1 MSTADLEQEISRIDG
16 EIAELQASLSEL
28 TAVESGITRPGSQ
41 QRDSGYS
48 GHHEHQTR
56 TPDVMESTPIA
67 SMSRNTSVNMPSQRR
82 RVNFDSPSHAH
93 SVDMP
98 GNVLTESRHNYGEY
112 ITTRTQRTRNILPE
126 CTESQ
131 DRRGTETSPASENYS
146 RGRDSEGVQ
155 PVDRR
160 SQNNANMPQ
169 RSADSKHG
177 NELSS
182 FTGKPCYIKPAIFDG
197 TGSWID

>member
-82 RVNFDSPSHAH
+82 RVNFDTRIDSPSHAH

-98 GNVLTESRHNYGEY
+98 SNVLTESRHNNGEY
-112 ITTRTQRTRNILPE
+112 ITTCTQRTRNIPPE

-131 DRRGTETSPASENYS
+131 HWRGNETVPCSENYS
-146 RGRDSEGVQ
+146 KGRGSEVAQ
-155 PVDRR
+155 SMDKTPTEQCRYA
-160 SQNNANMPQ
+160 S
-169 RSADSKHG
+169 
-177 NELSS
+177 E
-182 FTGKPCYIKPAIFDG
+182 TGRQ
-197 TGSWID
+197 